1 MPSSGCGGRA
11 ATTWCRHARAKTGS
25 TSSAT
30 GLSRRHRPM
39 RIEEGFTIDA
49 PADEV
54 WAILSDPRQLSA
66 LLPGAE
72 ITERID
78 DTTWEG
84 AMTVKVGPLVAAYTG
99 TVSFELNEEERSA
112 VVRALGQG
120 KAGMGTAEMTMN
132 SRVAALSDGGSEV
145 TMDSDVTVTGILAQL
160 GRGMTQVVS
169 RRMLQEFVKRLTRA
183 LEDEAKEEAP

>member
-1 MPSSGCGGRA
+1 
-11 ATTWCRHARAKTGS
+11 
-25 TSSAT
+25 
-30 GLSRRHRPM
+30 M

-49 PADEV
+49 PAADV
-54 WAILSDPRQLSA
+54 WAVLSDPRQLSQ

-84 AMTVKVGPLVAAYTG
+84 GMTVKVGPLVAAYTG
-99 TVSFELNEEERSA
+99 TVSFVLNEDELSA
-112 VVRALGQG
+112 VVRARGQG

-132 SRVAALSDGGSEV
+132 SRVAALPDGGSEV
-145 TMDSDVTVTGILAQL
+145 TMDSDVTVSGILAQL

-169 RRMLQEFVKRLTRA
+169 KRMLQEFVGRLTSA
-183 LEDEAKEEAP
+183 LTDQAKEAEA

>member
-1 MPSSGCGGRA
+1 
-11 ATTWCRHARAKTGS
+11 
-25 TSSAT
+25 
-30 GLSRRHRPM
+30 M

-54 WAILSDPRQLSA
+54 WAILSDPRQLSQ

-78 DTTWEG
+78 DTTWDG

-99 TVSFELNEEERSA
+99 TVSFILNEEERSA
-112 VVRALGQG
+112 VIRALGQG

-132 SRVAALSDGGSEV
+132 SRVAALPDGGSEV
-145 TMDSDVTVTGILAQL
+145 TMDSDVAVTGILAQL

-169 RRMLQEFVKRLTRA
+169 RRMLQEFVKRLTSA
-183 LEDEAKEEAP
+183 LENEAKEAGP

>member
-1 MPSSGCGGRA
+1 
-11 ATTWCRHARAKTGS
+11 
-25 TSSAT
+25 
-30 GLSRRHRPM
+30 M

-49 PADEV
+49 PAADV
-54 WAILSDPRQLSA
+54 WAILSDPRQLSE

-72 ITERID
+72 ITEQID

-84 AMTVKVGPLVAAYTG
+84 GMTVKVGPLVAAYTG
-99 TVSFELNEEERSA
+99 TVSFILNEEELSA
-112 VVRALGQG
+112 VVRARGQG

-132 SRVAALSDGGSEV
+132 SRVVTLPDGETEV

-169 RRMLQEFVKRLTRA
+169 KRMLQEFVKRLTRA
-183 LEDEAKEEAP
+183 LENQAKEAEA